1 MDLLDGL
8 FHPHNLTYVR
18 CCQASSFSPSHLTL
32 LKIIKIWQAALCSAI
47 IREDLSE
54 ALQWGE
60 ALMDAAR
67 MVKGSKAHL
76 ELASRSITVFGMLI
90 TIISIVSFIVMRQ
103 VGKSEGRDG

>member
-18 CCQASSFSPSHLTL
+18 CCQASFSSFHLTL
-32 LKIIKIWQAALCSAI
+32 LKVIKTWQAALCSAI
-47 IREDLSE
+47 IREELSE

-67 MVKGSKAHL
+67 MVKGSNAHL

-90 TIISIVSFIVMRQ
+90 IIVSFIVMRQ